1 MIKKENIYK
10 LLYLISIFLI
20 VGFSIRL
27 GMDYLKY
34 NNTNNSVPFYVFVI
48 KRVIEFILPSIIA
61 FVAGK
66 VMKNKY

>member
-1 MIKKENIYK
+1 MKKKENIYK

-34 NNTNNSVPFYVFVI
+34 NNTNNSAPFYVFVI

-66 VMKNKY
+66 VMKKKY